1 MKIAIAPD
9 PATALIQ
16 EALQSRA
23 DGNPSAAR
31 TMLEQAV
38 RQSLSANN
46 RVRAYIELGKVL
58 DQLGKRQSAQ
68 SCFRRVMSLTDDWTF
83 RDEARRRFRQGP
95 GNQRRR

>member
-1 MKIAIAPD
+1 MIAIAPD
-9 PATALIQ
+9 PATAIIQ

-23 DGNPSAAR
+23 SGDPVAAR
-31 TMLEQAV
+31 ILLERAV
-38 RQSLSANN
+38 QQSLSADS